1 MLAKKEGLS
10 GSHAPAWKPILTYA
24 SGMHSHAGAWER
36 GQIGDLPDRPYNLTY
51 VDSYGPKGKAIYT
64 FFAAD

>member
-1 MLAKKEGLS
+1 
-10 GSHAPAWKPILTYA
+10 
-24 SGMHSHAGAWER
+24 MHSHAGAWER